1 MPSARLW
8 AARSP
13 TSLLNSSCPSLETD
27 LYGTYLSFLQENPIL
42 RSHLRSVRALT
53 VTPNSFRIISV
64 TMSIC
69 HEPVSK
75 PHFFGLLLSQRRTVI
90 PDVLTEPRDLA
101 VARAGS

>member
-1 MPSARLW
+1 M
-8 AARSP
+8 
-13 TSLLNSSCPSLETD
+13 ETD

-75 PHFFGLLLSQRRTVI
+75 PHFFGLLLSRRRTVRMI
-90 PDVLTEPRDLA
+90 WRGSLALRPLGLALNLPFSPRSRIRSSQSRI
-101 VARAGS
+101 VE

>member
-1 MPSARLW
+1 MSSARLW
-8 AARSP
+8 AAHSP
-13 TSLLNSSCPSLETD
+13 TSLLNSSCLSLETD

-75 PHFFGLLLSQRRTVI
+75 PHFFGFLLSQRRTVRMI
-90 PDVLTEPRDLA
+90 WRGRL
-101 VARAGS
+101 GSSPLGPSR

>member
-13 TSLLNSSCPSLETD
+13 TSLLNSSCLSLETD

-64 TMSIC
+64 TMSTC

-75 PHFFGLLLSQRRTVI
+75 PRFFGLLLSRRRTVRMI
-90 PDVLTEPRDLA
+90 
-101 VARAGS
+101 